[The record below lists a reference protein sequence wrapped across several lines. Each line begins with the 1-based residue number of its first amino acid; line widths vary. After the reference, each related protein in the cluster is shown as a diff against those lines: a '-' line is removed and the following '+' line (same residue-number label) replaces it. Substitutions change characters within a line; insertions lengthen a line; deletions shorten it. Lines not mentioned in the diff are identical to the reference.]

1 MTGVSTESKPKSGA
15 AADQPLRVLLGKL
28 GLDGHTRGVQAVAGL
43 LRDGGM
49 EVIYTGLRRT
59 SQQVAEIALQEDVD
73 VIGLSFMSG
82 SHLELTED
90 LFAMMKE
97 RRIEDIPVV
106 IGGVIPDQDVQP
118 LLDMG
123 VKAIFPTGSTG
134 DEILACFRNVA
145 RKGKT

>member
-1 MTGVSTESKPKSGA
+1 MMESKFDA
-15 AADQPLRVLLGKL
+15 ASPRKRPLRVLLGKL
-28 GLDGHTRGVQAVAGL
+28 GLDGHTRGIQAVAGL

-97 RRIEDIPVV
+97 RGIDDIPVV
-106 IGGVIPDQDVQP
+106 IGGVIPRDDIQV
-118 LLDMG
+118 LLGQG
-123 VKAIFPTGSTG
+123 VKAVFPTDSTG
-134 DEILACFRNVA
+134 EEILACFREVA
-145 RKGKT
+145 RRETA

>member
-1 MTGVSTESKPKSGA
+1 MDIDSRPDATPA
-15 AADQPLRVLLGKL
+15 HQAPLRVLLGKL
-28 GLDGHTRGVQAVAGL
+28 GLDGHTRGIQSVAGM

-59 SQQVAEIALQEDVD
+59 SAQVAEIALQEDVD
-73 VIGLSFMSG
+73 VVGLSFMSG

-97 RRIEDIPVV
+97 RDIADIPVV
-106 IGGVIPDQDVQP
+106 VGGVIPRNDVQT

-123 VKAIFPTGSTG
+123 VRAVFPTDSTG
-134 DEILACFRNVA
+134 EEILACFRNVA
-145 RKGKT
+145 RRGVA